1 MYSIEDYEFNVL
13 DPKKKYHLHLDTDT
27 LIMACAVVIDRDPC
41 VVKHHRS
48 GRKKTFESFSAFID
62 FLENDEKGKKFK
74 LQDFDV
80 PCIGFAFSNF
90 NSKLKA
96 VLDHKWIGDY
106 TLYVGGQGNFRKE
119 LYPEYKATRQKSPPM
134 RKLVHDYV
142 CWKYKERVVQ
152 ANGCEAEDFCLAAAL
167 KDPSVNIVGMV
178 DKDLTTQSGMFFNYQ
193 KMEKGVFFIN
203 KTQAFYNLCC
213 QLLHGDRTCDN
224 VQGITKVT
232 HDLKQKY
239 KLKTSSIGEKTAE
252 RLLEDV
258 KGCKIEMKK
267 RIVDIYQLTYGDEW
281 RKELQFT
288 GSLVFISKIKDEYF
302 DIIKFMRGVDSEK

>member
-27 LIMACAVVIDRDPC
+27 LIMACAVVIDNEPC
-41 VVKHHRS
+41 TVKHHRS

-106 TLYVGGQGNFRKE
+106 TLYVGGKDNFRKE

-152 ANGCEAEDFCLAAAL
+152 AHGAEAEDFCLAAAL
-167 KDPSVNIVGMV
+167 KDTSVNIVAMV
-178 DKDLTTQSGMFFNYQ
+178 DKDLTTQSGLFFNYQ
-193 KMEKGVFFIN
+193 KMEKN
-203 KTQAFYNLCC
+203 
-213 QLLHGDRTCDN
+213 
-224 VQGITKVT
+224 
-232 HDLKQKY
+232 
-239 KLKTSSIGEKTAE
+239 
-252 RLLEDV
+252 
-258 KGCKIEMKK
+258 
-267 RIVDIYQLTYGDEW
+267 
-281 RKELQFT
+281 
-288 GSLVFISKIKDEYF
+288 
-302 DIIKFMRGVDSEK
+302 IKFKILKGKI